1 MAATT
6 LAAMVGVVVPRAW
19 GTPLTGTAYC
29 LCGAH
34 TTTSVWVTNV
44 ARLIAR
50 LALLAS
56 PGGDAPESGQTSVTL
71 GSTHS
76 RLTLALTSHIIT
88 VIVLSPH
95 RVTDT
100 SLAALAG
107 CDTPCAKR
115 TFVTTATFDSW
126 PAGTDSRWA
135 LALFRN

>member
-34 TTTSVWVTNV
+34 TTASVWVTDV

-50 LALLAS
+50 LALLAPS
-56 PGGDAPESGQTSVTL
+56 GGDAPESSQTSVAL

-76 RLTLALTSHIIT
+76 RLALTLASHIVT
-88 VIVLSPH
+88 VIVLGPH
-95 RVTDT
+95 WVADT
-100 SLAALAG
+100 SLAALA
-107 CDTPCAKR
+107 
-115 TFVTTATFDSW
+115 
-126 PAGTDSRWA
+126 
-135 LALFRN
+135 